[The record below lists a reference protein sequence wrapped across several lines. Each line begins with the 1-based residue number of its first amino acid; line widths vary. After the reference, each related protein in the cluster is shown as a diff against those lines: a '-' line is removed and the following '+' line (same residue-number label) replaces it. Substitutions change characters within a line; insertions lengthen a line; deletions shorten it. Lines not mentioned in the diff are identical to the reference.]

1 MRLLFEMDRKDYDP
15 NGSRLVRPSARAI
28 IAKGNRIVM
37 VRSRKYEYYKFPGG
51 GLEAGET
58 PRSALIREVME
69 EAGMIVIPE
78 SVRAFGYVHRVQKG
92 EQQDIF
98 VQDNFYYFCEVEE
111 QILEQK
117 LDPYEADEEFTLEF
131 VLPEQAIAVNR
142 SAEHGDRSDDPYLLA
157 MAEREARVL
166 ELLMCT
172 DRRK

>member
-1 MRLLFEMDRKDYDP
+1 M
-15 NGSRLVRPSARAI
+15 
-28 IAKGNRIVM
+28 
-37 VRSRKYEYYKFPGG
+37 
-51 GLEAGET
+51 
-58 PRSALIREVME
+58 IREVRE
-69 EAGMIVIPE
+69 EAGLIVIPE

-131 VLPEQAIAVNR
+131 VLPEQAITVNR